1 MMFRAVE
8 LGRGRLAVVAF
19 ALGFALR
26 VRVHVQG
33 LCSRFV
39 IRLDVA

>member
-8 LGRGRLAVVAF
+8 LGRGRLAVVMF
-19 ALGFALR
+19 TLGFALH
-26 VRVHVQG
+26 VRVHVHG
-33 LCSRFV
+33 LHSRFV

>member
-8 LGRGRLAVVAF
+8 LGRGRLGVVAF
-19 ALGFALR
+19 ALGLASR
-26 VRVHVQG
+26 VRVHVHG
-33 LCSRFV
+33 SRSRFV